1 MIDDFEKFINEGD
14 KLVIDD
20 LQMKSASLM
29 KEYLS
34 AKEFEKSGI
43 QSAKYIDDHQKNNT
57 F

>member
-43 QSAKYIDDHQKNNT
+43 QSAKYIDDHQMNNT

>member
-14 KLVIDD
+14 KLVLDD
-20 LQMKSASLM
+20 LQMKSATLM

-34 AKEFEKSGI
+34 AKEFENSGI
-43 QSAKYIDDHQKNNT
+43 QSAKFIDDHQMNNT